1 MLKIVNLVKKFNET
15 IALDNINFE
24 IKKGDRIVIIG
35 PSGCGKSTLLR
46 CINGL
51 EIPTSGEII
60 YNGKN
65 IKEFNRNIIRQR
77 VGMVFQK
84 FNLFNHLTVQENIV
98 LAPIKLKLL
107 TKQEAEKK
115 VIRLLDSIKLSDKIN
130 KYPAMLSG
138 GEQQRVAIIR
148 SLMLSPEILLFDE
161 PTSALDPEMIN
172 EVLELMKNIADDG
185 MTMVVVSHEMNFAKS
200 FANKVIF
207 MNEGKIIEEGTPNE
221 IFNNPKSERLKSFL
235 NKLSPKSQDWY
246 IGNRM
251 EKWIWEL
258 M

>member
-1 MLKIVNLVKKFNET
+1 MLKIVNLVKKFNDT
-15 IALDNINFE
+15 IALDNINIE

-65 IKEFNRNIIRQR
+65 IKNFNQNIIRQKI
-77 VGMVFQK
+77 GMVFQK
-84 FNLFNHLTVQENIV
+84 FNLFNHITVKENIT

-107 TKQEAEKK
+107 TEDEAEKK
-115 VIRLLDSIKLSDKIN
+115 ASQLLDFIKLSDKIDQ
-130 KYPAMLSG
+130 YPTKLSG

-148 SLMLSPEILLFDE
+148 SLMLSPELLLFDE

-185 MTMVVVSHEMNFAKS
+185 MTMVVVSHEMNFARA

-207 MNEGKIIEEGTPNE
+207 MNNGKIMEEGTPKE
-221 IFNNPKSERLKSFL
+221 IFDNPKSERLKSFL
-235 NKLSPKSQDWY
+235 NKLSPKSKD
-246 IGNRM
+246 
-251 EKWIWEL
+251 
-258 M
+258 

>member
-1 MLKIVNLVKKFNET
+1 MLKIVNLVKKFNDA
-15 IALDNINFE
+15 IALDNIN
-24 IKKGDRIVIIG
+24 IDVKKGDRIVIIG

-65 IKEFNRNIIRQR
+65 IKDFNQNIIRQKI
-77 VGMVFQK
+77 GMVFQK
-84 FNLFNHLTVQENIV
+84 FNLFNHITVKENIT

-107 TKQEAEKK
+107 TKEKAEDKAVK
-115 VIRLLDSIKLSDKIN
+115 LLDFIKLSDKIDQ
-130 KYPAMLSG
+130 YPSKLSG
-138 GEQQRVAIIR
+138 GEQQRVAIVR
-148 SLMLSPEILLFDE
+148 SLMLSPELLLFDE

-185 MTMVVVSHEMNFAKS
+185 MTMIVVSHEMNFARA

-207 MNEGKIIEEGTPNE
+207 MNDGKIIEEGTPNE
-221 IFNNPKSERLKSFL
+221 IFDNPKSERLKSFL
-235 NKLSPKSQDWY
+235 NKLSPKSKD
-246 IGNRM
+246 
-251 EKWIWEL
+251 
-258 M
+258 

>member
-1 MLKIVNLVKKFNET
+1 MLKIVNLVKKFNDNL
-15 IALDNINFE
+15 ALDNINIE

-65 IKEFNRNIIRQR
+65 IKNFNQNIIRQKI
-77 VGMVFQK
+77 GMVFQK
-84 FNLFNHLTVQENIV
+84 FNLFNHITVKENIT
-98 LAPIKLKLL
+98 LAPTKLKLL
-107 TKQEAEKK
+107 TKDEVEKK
-115 VIRLLDSIKLSDKIN
+115 ASQLLDFIKLSDKIN
-130 KYPAMLSG
+130 QYPTKLSG

-148 SLMLSPEILLFDE
+148 SLMLSPELLLFDE

-172 EVLELMKNIADDG
+172 EVLELMKNIANDG
-185 MTMVVVSHEMNFAKS
+185 MTMVVVSHEMNFARA

-207 MNEGKIIEEGTPNE
+207 MNEGKIVEEGTPNE
-221 IFNNPKSERLKSFL
+221 IFDNPKSERLKSFL
-235 NKLSPKSQDWY
+235 NKLSPKSKD
-246 IGNRM
+246 
-251 EKWIWEL
+251 
-258 M
+258 

>member
-1 MLKIVNLVKKFNET
+1 MLKIVNLVKKFNDA
-15 IALDNINFE
+15 IALDNIN
-24 IKKGDRIVIIG
+24 IDVKKGDRIVIIG

-65 IKEFNRNIIRQR
+65 IKDFNQNIIRQKI
-77 VGMVFQK
+77 GMVFQK
-84 FNLFNHLTVQENIV
+84 FNLFNHITVKENIT

-107 TKQEAEKK
+107 TKEKAEDKAVK
-115 VIRLLDSIKLSDKIN
+115 LLDFIKLSDKIDQ
-130 KYPAMLSG
+130 YPSKLSG

-148 SLMLSPEILLFDE
+148 SLMLSPELLLFDE

-185 MTMVVVSHEMNFAKS
+185 MTMIVVSHEMNFARA

-207 MNEGKIIEEGTPNE
+207 MNDGKIIEEGTPNE
-221 IFNNPKSERLKSFL
+221 IFDNPKSERLKSFL
-235 NKLSPKSQDWY
+235 NKLSPKSKD
-246 IGNRM
+246 
-251 EKWIWEL
+251 
-258 M
+258 

>member
-1 MLKIVNLVKKFNET
+1 MLKIVNLVKKFNNA
-15 IALDNINFE
+15 IALDNIN
-24 IKKGDRIVIIG
+24 IDVKKGDRIVIIG

-65 IKEFNRNIIRQR
+65 IKDFNQNIIRQKI
-77 VGMVFQK
+77 GMVFQK
-84 FNLFNHLTVQENIV
+84 FNLFNHITVKENIT

-107 TKQEAEKK
+107 TKEKAEDKAVK
-115 VIRLLDSIKLSDKIN
+115 LLDYIKLLDKIDQ
-130 KYPAMLSG
+130 YPSKLSG

-148 SLMLSPEILLFDE
+148 SLMLSPELLLFDE

-185 MTMVVVSHEMNFAKS
+185 MTMIVVSHEMNFARA

-207 MNEGKIIEEGTPNE
+207 MNDGKIIEEGTPNE
-221 IFNNPKSERLKSFL
+221 IFDNPKSERLKSFL
-235 NKLSPKSQDWY
+235 NKLSPKSKD
-246 IGNRM
+246 
-251 EKWIWEL
+251 
-258 M
+258 

>member
-1 MLKIVNLVKKFNET
+1 MLKIVNLVKKFNDAT
-15 IALDNINFE
+15 ALDNIN
-24 IKKGDRIVIIG
+24 IDVKKGDRIVIIG

-51 EIPTSGEII
+51 ETPTSGEII

-65 IKEFNRNIIRQR
+65 IKNFNQNVIRQKI
-77 VGMVFQK
+77 GMVFQK
-84 FNLFNHLTVQENIV
+84 FNLFNHITVKENIT

-107 TKQEAEKK
+107 TKEKAEDKAAK
-115 VIRLLDSIKLSDKIN
+115 LLDFIKLSDKIDQ
-130 KYPAMLSG
+130 YPSKLSG

-148 SLMLSPEILLFDE
+148 SLMLSPELLLFDE

-185 MTMVVVSHEMNFAKS
+185 MTMIVVSHEMNFARV

-207 MNEGKIIEEGTPNE
+207 MNDGKIIEEGTPNE
-221 IFNNPKSERLKSFL
+221 IFDNPKSERLKSFL
-235 NKLSPKSQDWY
+235 NKLSPKSKD
-246 IGNRM
+246 
-251 EKWIWEL
+251 
-258 M
+258 

>member
-65 IKEFNRNIIRQR
+65 IKEFNQNIIRQR

-115 VIRLLDSIKLSDKIN
+115 VTRLLDSIKLSDKIN

-235 NKLSPKSQDWY
+235 NKLSPKSQD
-246 IGNRM
+246 
-251 EKWIWEL
+251 
-258 M
+258 

>member
-1 MLKIVNLVKKFNET
+1 MLKIVNLVKKFNDA
-15 IALDNINFE
+15 IALDNINID

-65 IKEFNRNIIRQR
+65 IKDFNQNIIRQKI
-77 VGMVFQK
+77 GMVFQK
-84 FNLFNHLTVQENIV
+84 FNLFNHITVKENIT

-107 TKQEAEKK
+107 TKEKAEDKAIK
-115 VIRLLDSIKLSDKIN
+115 LLDFIKLSDKLN
-130 KYPAMLSG
+130 QYPSKLSG

-148 SLMLSPEILLFDE
+148 SLMLSPELLLFDE

-185 MTMVVVSHEMNFAKS
+185 MTMIVVSHEMNFARA

-207 MNEGKIIEEGTPNE
+207 MNDGKIIEEGTPNE
-221 IFNNPKSERLKSFL
+221 IFDNPKSERLKSFL
-235 NKLSPKSQDWY
+235 NKLSPKSKD
-246 IGNRM
+246 
-251 EKWIWEL
+251 
-258 M
+258 

>member
-1 MLKIVNLVKKFNET
+1 MLKIVNLVKKINDNL
-15 IALDNINFE
+15 ALDNINIE

-65 IKEFNRNIIRQR
+65 IKNFNQNIIRQKI
-77 VGMVFQK
+77 GMVFQK
-84 FNLFNHLTVQENIV
+84 FNLFNHITVKENII
-98 LAPIKLKLL
+98 LAPTKLKIL
-107 TKQEAEKK
+107 TKDEAEKK
-115 VIRLLDSIKLSDKIN
+115 ASQLLNFIKLSDKIN
-130 KYPAMLSG
+130 QYPTKLSG

-148 SLMLSPEILLFDE
+148 SLMLSPELLLFDE

-172 EVLELMKNIADDG
+172 EVLELMKNIANDG
-185 MTMVVVSHEMNFAKS
+185 MTMVVVSHEMNFARA

-207 MNEGKIIEEGTPNE
+207 MNEGKIVEEGTPNE
-221 IFNNPKSERLKSFL
+221 IFDNPKSERLKSFL
-235 NKLSPKSQDWY
+235 NKLSPKSKD
-246 IGNRM
+246 
-251 EKWIWEL
+251 
-258 M
+258 

>member
-235 NKLSPKSQDWY
+235 NKLSPKSQD
-246 IGNRM
+246 
-251 EKWIWEL
+251 
-258 M
+258 

>member
-1 MLKIVNLVKKFNET
+1 MLKIVNLVKKFNNNL
-15 IALDNINFE
+15 ALDNINIE

-65 IKEFNRNIIRQR
+65 IKNFNQNIIRQKI
-77 VGMVFQK
+77 GMVFQK
-84 FNLFNHLTVQENIV
+84 FNLFNHITVKENIT
-98 LAPIKLKLL
+98 LAPTKLKLL
-107 TKQEAEKK
+107 TKDEAEKK
-115 VIRLLDSIKLSDKIN
+115 ASQLLNFIKLSDKIN
-130 KYPAMLSG
+130 QYPTKLSG

-148 SLMLSPEILLFDE
+148 SLMLSPELLLFDE

-172 EVLELMKNIADDG
+172 EVLELMKNIANDG
-185 MTMVVVSHEMNFAKS
+185 MTMVVVSHEMNFARA

-207 MNEGKIIEEGTPNE
+207 MNEGKIVEEGTPNE
-221 IFNNPKSERLKSFL
+221 IFDNPKSERLKSFL
-235 NKLSPKSQDWY
+235 NKLSPKSKD
-246 IGNRM
+246 
-251 EKWIWEL
+251 
-258 M
+258 